1 MATILIR
8 PSYGDRYSP
17 CNLNMCVLKRFMS
30 GQGIPVL
37 FMRRRINGDI
47 LMKTEEFP
55 PTSLY
60 SIKQINNVPVEIQ
73 LPNKL
78 NYITGIIHHPEL
90 VYMDVKEV
98 HELLKDQVYRTS
110 KAPGSNHCLVSW
122 PANKR
127 TELPATVLLGWD
139 RVRVKPLKPRPV
151 RCYHCQAYGHIA
163 ADCNRPSV
171 CGVCSGDHEPVQDC
185 QRTPK
190 CPSCSGPHTVFDN
203 KCPVWIE
210 ETEVAIIKK
219 QEKKSYRDALKIRQE
234 QKKNEEQDEEDQ
246 EEETEDSEDTEE
258 DEDEEEEK
266 EEQAQEDA
274 DKEQTRPAQLKRKTT
289 QDEQQE
295 ENTTE
300 VPPPK
305 PAKNTGSQQEQS
317 GPLPEGWHQVSSRKK
332 KR

>member
-1 MATILIR
+1 M
-8 PSYGDRYSP
+8 
-17 CNLNMCVLKRFMS
+17 
-30 GQGIPVL
+30 
-37 FMRRRINGDI
+37 
-47 LMKTEEFP
+47 
-55 PTSLY
+55 
-60 SIKQINNVPVEIQ
+60 
-73 LPNKL
+73 
-78 NYITGIIHHPEL
+78 
-90 VYMDVKEV
+90 
-98 HELLKDQVYRTS
+98 
-110 KAPGSNHCLVSW
+110 
-122 PANKR
+122 
-127 TELPATVLLGWD
+127 
-139 RVRVKPLKPRPV
+139 
-151 RCYHCQAYGHIA
+151 
-163 ADCNRPSV
+163 

-300 VPPPK
+300 VPTPK